1 MISWLFLKEKSLKE
15 FSTHEELFGWSP
27 RDEKEEE
34 KEKMSK
40 KIHII
45 ELLVNTKHVIF
56 YLILAIRHETWDLD
70 LTMNS
75 SDMTLT
81 SLKASSFIC
90 KVG

>member
-1 MISWLFLKEKSLKE
+1 MKEKSLKE
-15 FSTHEELFGWSP
+15 SSTDEELFGWSP

-34 KEKMSK
+34 EKKKSK

-45 ELLVNTKHVIF
+45 ELLVNTKHVMF
-56 YLILAIRHETWDLD
+56 YLILAIRHETRDLD
-70 LTMNS
+70 LNLNS
-75 SDMTLT
+75 SKMTLT